1 MPDGYEVDPAA
12 LDGLIQTLDDA
23 ASHVRDA
30 NAELGGSAGMGDPD
44 GLGEMLDAAREA
56 EDERT
61 DLLGNESLAGA
72 AAEFA
77 DKWRYGLD
85 KLDEAAQEVIGRL
98 QETRQT
104 YTAAEECGDNVFSG
118 ISDAL
123 NGGGSW

>member
-12 LDGLIQTLDDA
+12 LDGLIQILDDA
-23 ASHVRDA
+23 ASYVRDA

-44 GLGEMLDAAREA
+44 SIGEVIDAAREA

-61 DLLGNESLAGA
+61 DLLGNDSLAGA
-72 AAEFA
+72 AADFA

-104 YTAAEECGDNVFSG
+104 YDAAEDDGVNVFSS
-118 ISDAL
+118 ISDTL

>member
-12 LDGLIQTLDDA
+12 LDGLIRTLEDA
-23 ASHVRDA
+23 ASYVRDA
-30 NAELGGSAGMGDPD
+30 NAELGGTAGIGDPD
-44 GLGEMLDAAREA
+44 GIDEMIDAAREA
-56 EDERT
+56 NAERT
-61 DLLGNESLAGA
+61 GLLGNETLAGA

-104 YTAAEECGDNVFSG
+104 YADAEESSSNVFSS
-118 ISDAL
+118 IEDRL